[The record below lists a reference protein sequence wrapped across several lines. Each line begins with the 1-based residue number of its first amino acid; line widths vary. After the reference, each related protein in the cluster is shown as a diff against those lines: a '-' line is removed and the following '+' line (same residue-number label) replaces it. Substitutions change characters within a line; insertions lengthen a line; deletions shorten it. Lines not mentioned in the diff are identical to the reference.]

1 MILVSE
7 LIYYA
12 TYLIDSEKLSVS
24 YYHVQYPV
32 SINSSRRRHLL
43 LHSRLHC
50 SLHNDPQ
57 AKICCRYYSMK
68 HP

>member
-7 LIYYA
+7 LIHYA

-24 YYHVQYPV
+24 YNHVQYPV

-43 LHSRLHC
+43 LHSRSA
-50 SLHNDPQ
+50 SLP
-57 AKICCRYYSMK
+57 S
-68 HP
+68 